1 MNVHIE
7 TAHFGHRKEE
17 KCISRAEKIYFC
29 EFCEA
34 STDSLGKMYGHLH
47 FAHKDFGVLG
57 FKEGYSIKYKNQ
69 NGDFVERAAALGGA
83 RLHTCNFCDYLTNKM
98 SNIKQHLRGVHKQI
112 ERDPSDEGFT
122 TVMKS
127 DLYGHNSQ

>member
-1 MNVHIE
+1 MFV
-7 TAHFGHRKEE
+7 F
-17 KCISRAEKIYFC
+17 
-29 EFCEA
+29 
-34 STDSLGKMYGHLH
+34 L
-47 FAHKDFGVLG
+47 
-57 FKEGYSIKYKNQ
+57 
-69 NGDFVERAAALGGA
+69 GDFVEKAAALGGA

-112 ERDPSDEGFT
+112 ERDPGDEGFT